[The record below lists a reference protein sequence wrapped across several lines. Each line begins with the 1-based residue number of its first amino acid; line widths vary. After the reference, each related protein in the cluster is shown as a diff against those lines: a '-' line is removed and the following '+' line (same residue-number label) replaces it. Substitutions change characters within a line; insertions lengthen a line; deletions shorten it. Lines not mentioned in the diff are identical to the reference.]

1 MLKVFEMLIQVILA
15 LSVVAFIGYPLL
27 RAAQTGEAEAQ
38 PLSEELEDLLS
49 KKESTYSALKELEFD
64 FKMGKLSEKDYVEID
79 ARYRDDALEILG
91 AIEEAEK
98 GSPSDGSGA
107 PRRTKKARPQV
118 ESRPPTIAR
127 PKPAKAT
134 TIGKTA
140 ATVTCADCGR
150 ENPPGSRF
158 CASCGVDLE
167 EASANADA
175 GGSDEL
181 VCDECGRDVAADH
194 RFCAG
199 CGAEVEA

>member
-1 MLKVFEMLIQVILA
+1 MQNVFEMLIQVILA
-15 LSVVAFIGYPLL
+15 LSVVAFVGYPLL
-27 RAAQTGEAEAQ
+27 KGAQAGEDEEQ
-38 PLSEELEDLLS
+38 PLSVEFEDLLRR
-49 KKESTYSALKELEFD
+49 KESTYSALKELEFD
-64 FKMGKLSEKDYVEID
+64 FKMGKLSDRDYGEID
-79 ARYRDDALEILG
+79 ARYREDALEILE

-98 GSPSDGSGA
+98 GPSSVGSGA
-107 PRRTKKARPQV
+107 KRRAKSTGRQA
-118 ESRPPTIAR
+118 ESRPSASPR

-134 TIGKTA
+134 TIGRTA

-167 EASANADA
+167 EAPTGA
-175 GGSDEL
+175 GAVGSDQL